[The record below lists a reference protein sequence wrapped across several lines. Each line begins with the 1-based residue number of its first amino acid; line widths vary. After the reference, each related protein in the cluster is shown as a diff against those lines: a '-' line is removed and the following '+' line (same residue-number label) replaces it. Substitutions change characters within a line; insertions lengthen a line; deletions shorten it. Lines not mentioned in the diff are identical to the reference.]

1 MERSSMVCSFGSG
14 RWTSRS
20 LHLRL
25 DQRFGGASNVPCGT
39 AYAQNLGAD
48 LRPFHEEKQLV
59 GQ

>member
-1 MERSSMVCSFGSG
+1 MVCSFGSG

-25 DQRFGGASNVPCGT
+25 DQRFGGASNVPCRT